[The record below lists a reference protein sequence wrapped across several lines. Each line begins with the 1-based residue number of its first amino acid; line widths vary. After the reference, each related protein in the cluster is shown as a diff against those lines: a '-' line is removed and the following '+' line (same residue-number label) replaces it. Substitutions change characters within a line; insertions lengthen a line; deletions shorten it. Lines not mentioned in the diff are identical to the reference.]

1 MKMKICRILRRLG
14 DQRGA
19 TATEYSVL
27 MGFIAILIV
36 TGVGLLGLAVDGYFN
51 QLAVGVRAALGLP

>member
-1 MKMKICRILRRLG
+1 MKKTMGRLQRCLG

-27 MGFIAILIV
+27 MGFTAILIV
-36 TGVGLLGLAVDGYFN
+36 TGVGLFGLAVDGYFN

>member
-1 MKMKICRILRRLG
+1 MKMTIGRIRRWLG

-19 TATEYSVL
+19 TATEYGVL

-36 TGVGLLGLAVDGYFN
+36 TGVGLFGLAVDGYFN
-51 QLAVGVRAALGLP
+51 QLAAGVKAALGLP